1 MVRRIYFNQVYRFDM
16 DLELEF
22 KKVILFLLLVV
33 EG

>member
-1 MVRRIYFNQVYRFDM
+1 MVRRIYFNQVYKFDM